1 MLHGQNGFRYHHAQA
16 AYVMMVAWLPENEVC
31 NIPQYAST
39 MVGVGAIV
47 MNDKRQILVVSEKY
61 RLFPHWKLPGGY
73 VEPGN
78 NMQPD

>member
-1 MLHGQNGFRYHHAQA
+1 
-16 AYVMMVAWLPENEVC
+16 MMVAWLPENEVC

-73 VEPGN
+73 VEPGKN
-78 NMQPD
+78 AHISPDLSTNVFNRVS